1 MSMLEESGDK
11 IVELKEENTK
21 LKERNVELAKRNTSL
36 KCLLSDAKAIIR
48 KYYNYNHSCGYS
60 YEAIDKQAEQF
71 LKEVYL

>member
-1 MSMLEESGDK
+1 MSMWEESGDK
-11 IVELKEENTK
+11 IVELKEEN
-21 LKERNVELAKRNTSL
+21 AKL

-48 KYYNYNHSCGYS
+48 KYYNYNHICGYS

>member
-1 MSMLEESGDK
+1 MSMWEESGDK

-21 LKERNVELAKRNTSL
+21 LKECNDELVKQNTSFKRL
-36 KCLLSDAKAIIR
+36 FSDAKAIIR

>member
-1 MSMLEESGDK
+1 MSMWEESGDK

-21 LKERNVELAKRNTSL
+21 LKR
-36 KCLLSDAKAIIR
+36 LLSDAKAIIR
-48 KYYNYNHSCGYS
+48 KYYNYNHICGYS